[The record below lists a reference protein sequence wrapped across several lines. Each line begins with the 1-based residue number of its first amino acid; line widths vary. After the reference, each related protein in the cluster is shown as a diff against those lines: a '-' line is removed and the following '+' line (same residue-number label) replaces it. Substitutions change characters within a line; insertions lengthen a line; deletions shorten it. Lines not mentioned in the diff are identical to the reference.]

1 MWNLYVGHVANKSA
15 GTLWY
20 YYGLKANRGF
30 DTLKGVTN
38 KASGE
43 CTICHIERGVFG
55 KLDIEYLYLGLNIW
69 CIMQKKTH
77 RKLRHC
83 IDKYSIQN
91 RQ

>member
-30 DTLKGVTN
+30 DTSKGVTN

-55 KLDIEYLYLGLNIW
+55 KLDIPLSRAEYMVYNA
-69 CIMQKKTH
+69 KKKPTE
-77 RKLRHC
+77 
-83 IDKYSIQN
+83 N
-91 RQ
+91 